1 VGLGFDGYQ
10 CAGYLNNPE
19 ATAHTIDKDGWLH
32 TGNTGFIDEG
42 EEVLIV
48 DLVKEI
54 IKVKG
59 FPVRVGYTQQDTKIW
74 NIA

>member
-1 VGLGFDGYQ
+1 
-10 CAGYLNNPE
+10 LNNPE

-32 TGNTGFIDEG
+32 TGSIGFTDEG
-42 EEVLIV
+42 EEELIV

-59 FPVRVGYTQQDTKIW
+59 FLVRVGYTEIW

>member
-1 VGLGFDGYQ
+1 MCPV
-10 CAGYLNNPE
+10 YLNNPE
-19 ATAHTIDKDGWLH
+19 ATAHNYRQRWVALH
-32 TGNTGFIDEG
+32 TSNIGFIDEG

-59 FPVRVGYTQQDTKIW
+59 FLVRVGYT
-74 NIA
+74 

>member
-1 VGLGFDGYQ
+1 M
-10 CAGYLNNPE
+10 NNPE

-32 TGNTGFIDEG
+32 TSNIGFIDEG

-59 FPVRVGYTQQDTKIW
+59 FLVRVGYT
-74 NIA
+74 

>member
-1 VGLGFDGYQ
+1 M
-10 CAGYLNNPE
+10 CPGYLNNPE
-19 ATAHTIDKDGWLH
+19 ATTHTIDKDGWLCIH
-32 TGNTGFIDEG
+32 TSNIGFIDEG

-59 FPVRVGYTQQDTKIW
+59 FLVRVGYT
-74 NIA
+74 